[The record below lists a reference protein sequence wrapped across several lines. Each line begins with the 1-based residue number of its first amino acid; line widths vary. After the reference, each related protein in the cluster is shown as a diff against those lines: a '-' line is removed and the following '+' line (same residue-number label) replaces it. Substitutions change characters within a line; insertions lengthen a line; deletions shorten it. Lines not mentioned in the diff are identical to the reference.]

1 MNASSRWPLSK
12 SEQEKLVRNLTA
24 NLSTLRAKLDI
35 SQDEISKIVG
45 ISRQTYSSIEGGKR
59 PMSWQVYLAF
69 VLFFDVNKE
78 THSLLHH
85 LDCFPD
91 VLVDKTMKGESEF
104 EKDILVEGSDIMEIL
119 SKLDNQA
126 LYSVKTVLMIEYARC
141 SKIPGEEVV
150 KAFDGLEFK
159 RSFISKGTDL
169 KKAIYH
175 PKTRTNDGGNLLDNP
190 T

>member
-12 SEQEKLVRNLTA
+12 SEQEKLVRNLTD
-24 NLSTLRAKLDI
+24 NLSMLRAKLDI

-78 THSLLHH
+78 THNLLHH

-91 VLVDKTMKGESEF
+91 VLSNKTMKEELKF
-104 EKDILVEGSDIMEIL
+104 EKDKFGDSSEIIEIF
-119 SKLDNQA
+119 SKLDKQA
-126 LYSVKTVLMIEYARC
+126 LCSVKTILMIEYARC
-141 SKIPGEEVV
+141 SKIPGEAVV

-159 RSFISKGTDL
+159 STLISKSTNL
-169 KKAIYH
+169 NKAIYH
-175 PKTRTNDGGNLLDNP
+175 PKTRTNDDEG
-190 T
+190 